1 MVTRNIF
8 GISNKALTPLPSLF
22 GKKNYLHTRKLI
34 LYDMGKF
41 SLCQQTNVQ
50 EGFKKRHNKLA
61 LLAEPRQTPP
71 PLNLGPVI
79 GSYHSFE
86 EIPKQLRSYLDNK
99 HISPLHEINL

>member
-1 MVTRNIF
+1 
-8 GISNKALTPLPSLF
+8 
-22 GKKNYLHTRKLI
+22 
-34 LYDMGKF
+34 MGNF
-41 SLCQQTNVQ
+41 SLCQQTNLQ

-79 GSYHSFE
+79 VIGSYHGFE

-99 HISPLHEINL
+99 HISPLVQ

>member
-8 GISNKALTPLPSLF
+8 EISNKALTPLPSLF
-22 GKKNYLHTRKLI
+22 GEKKNDLHTRKQI
-34 LYDMGKF
+34 LYDMGNF

-61 LLAEPRQTPP
+61 LLAEPHQTPP

-79 GSYHSFE
+79 GSYHGFE
-86 EIPKQLRSYLDNK
+86 EIPKQLGSYLDNK
-99 HISPLHEINL
+99 HISPLVQ

>member
-1 MVTRNIF
+1 
-8 GISNKALTPLPSLF
+8 
-22 GKKNYLHTRKLI
+22 
-34 LYDMGKF
+34 MGKF

-79 GSYHSFE
+79 GSYHGFE
-86 EIPKQLRSYLDNK
+86 EIPKPLWSYLDQTWK
-99 HISPLHEINL
+99 KFVYFCDPTLEFSIFCA